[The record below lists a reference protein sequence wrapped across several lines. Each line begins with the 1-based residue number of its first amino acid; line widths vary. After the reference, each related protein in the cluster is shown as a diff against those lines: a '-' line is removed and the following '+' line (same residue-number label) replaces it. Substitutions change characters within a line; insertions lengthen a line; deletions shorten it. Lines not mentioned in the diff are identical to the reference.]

1 MYQFV
6 IISLSFS
13 QIVLL
18 RDSHVLSESLTLS
31 SAIILAA
38 LVLGFDKNKVSHH
51 VSFIIV
57 LLLFSGIKSTN
68 SIIGLFIYFAY
79 IIYFIF
85 FDKKTFKFGLFFIS
99 LIISAPV
106 MINFVHSSIS
116 SNITSQLSTSSIINF
131 RIWDNSEWKEYL
143 LDQEFPP
150 QLRTIWR
157 DRQEYNIGETP
168 DQGVV
173 NEDIYQ
179 SWWNSDGN
187 RFLITFMID
196 HPEYTIF
203 GPIFLPI
210 LNPKT
215 DYSHTLVHGWAQDP
229 RSNSTI
235 IDFDLPTDVLWPQE
249 RLMSYILIF
258 LILTLI
264 SIYIILSPLF
274 GYIALNLSAH
284 KIISVLIFVFLWS
297 HFSWWFGSKP
307 GGDILRHQEM
317 PSVLIRLVFLICLFK
332 ILEWLFF
339 RLKNVDFLKFPR

>member
-1 MYQFV
+1 M
-6 IISLSFS
+6 
-13 QIVLL
+13 LL
-18 RDSHVLSESLTLS
+18 RDSHILSESLTLS
-31 SAIILAA
+31 SAIILAT

-51 VSFIIV
+51 ISLIIV
-57 LLLFSGIKSTN
+57 LLFFSGIKSTN
-68 SIIGLFIYFAY
+68 SIIGLFIYFTY

-85 FDKKTFKFGLFFIS
+85 SDKKTFKLRIIFIS
-99 LIISAPV
+99 LILSAPV

-116 SNITSQLSTSSIINF
+116 SNITAQLTTSSIINF
-131 RIWDNSEWKEYL
+131 RIWGNSEWKEYL
-143 LDQEFPP
+143 LAQEFPP

-179 SWWNSDGN
+179 SWWNSNGN

-196 HPEYTIF
+196 HPEYTIL

-215 DYSHTLVHGWAQDP
+215 DYSHTLIHGWAQDP

-235 IDFDLPTDVLWPQE
+235 IDYDLPTDVLWPQE
-249 RLMSYILIF
+249 RLWSYVLIF
-258 LILTLI
+258 LILTTI
-264 SIYIILSPLF
+264 PIYILLTPVF
-274 GYIALNLSAH
+274 GNTPPNLGVNR
-284 KIISVLIFVFLWS
+284 IISVFIFLILWS
-297 HFSWWFGSKP
+297 YFSWWFGSKP

-317 PSVLIRLVFLICLFK
+317 PSILMRLVFIICIFK
-332 ILEWLFF
+332 ILEWVSIL
-339 RLKNVDFLKFPR
+339 LKSVNFSKIPR